1 MFIRADGFFRILLAF
16 AYCPLSRT
24 SSTEALLFLFAWIMT
39 RWTMGISRFSS
50 CGSLARISFTPGS
63 NG

>member
-1 MFIRADGFFRILLAF
+1 MLLRIDGFFRILLAF

-24 SSTEALLFLFAWIMT
+24 SSTEALLFLFAWIKT
-39 RWTMGISRFSS
+39 RWTMRVSRFNS
-50 CGSLARISFTPGS
+50 CGGLTRISFTPES